1 MEIHLE
7 PGVDGLGIYG
17 SISPVTPRG
26 GVSDTVRRQV
36 PGTYSTRGFLMDL
49 DMIITHLDNFVDTW
63 KGWGKV
69 LGGLSH
75 LVNFELGSILDL
87 SSQFD
92 GASSN
97 IIETSSESV
106 ELSSGLIKFN
116 DINSND

>member
-36 PGTYSTRGFLMDL
+36 PGTYSTRGFHMDL

-63 KGWGKV
+63 EGWGDV
-69 LGGLSH
+69 LGGLQDI
-75 LVNFELGSILDL
+75 LTLNFSDLLGL
-87 SSQFD
+87 SSGFD

-97 IIETSSESV
+97 IIETSANSV
-106 ELSSGLIKFN
+106 ELSSGLIQFN
-116 DINSND
+116 DIESND

>member
-49 DMIITHLDNFVDTW
+49 NTIITHLDNFVDTW
-63 KGWGKV
+63 KGWGNV
-69 LGGLSH
+69 LGGLQKI
-75 LVNFELGSILDL
+75 LTLNFSDLIGL
-87 SSQFD
+87 SSGFD
-92 GASSN
+92 EASSN
-97 IIETSSESV
+97 IIETSANSV
-106 ELSSGLIKFN
+106 ELSSGLIQ
-116 DINSND
+116 INNN